1 MEKKLHIGGQAVIE
15 GVLMMS
21 PKHYAISV
29 NKKNKIV
36 SKKGKIKRFSK
47 TFFVRGI
54 VNLVNML
61 SIGFKALIWSAN
73 QQATKKEKITKKELF
88 FTVAISII
96 AAIFFFIIAPLYI
109 TKIITSNRGILFN
122 LIDGIIRIMI
132 FLLYIFLISFLKDV
146 KRLFQYHGAEHKA
159 VNCYEANKKLT
170 LENAKKFTT
179 IHARCGTSF
188 IIFVLV
194 LSILIFSLVT
204 SESFFIKLISRILL
218 LPVIIGVSYEFLKFS
233 DKYKNNFFVKILIR
247 PGLWLQKLTTGEPN
261 NKQIMTAINSLRL
274 VLKLEKLEKD

>member
-1 MEKKLHIGGQAVIE
+1 MERKPAGKQKRKDYKKRA
-15 GVLMMS
+15 
-21 PKHYAISV
+21 
-29 NKKNKIV
+29 
-36 SKKGKIKRFSK
+36 
-47 TFFVRGI
+47 FFHSCNINNR
-54 VNLVNML
+54 
-61 SIGFKALIWSAN
+61 
-73 QQATKKEKITKKELF
+73 
-88 FTVAISII
+88 
-96 AAIFFFIIAPLYI
+96 AIFFFIIAPLYI
-109 TKIITSNRGILFN
+109 TKIITSNRGVLFN
-122 LIDGIIRIMI
+122 LIDGIIRIII
-132 FLLYIFLISFLKDV
+132 FLLYIFLISFLNDV

-188 IIFVLV
+188 IIIVLV

-233 DKYKNNFFVKILIR
+233 DKYKNNFFVKMLVR

-274 VLKLEKLEKD
+274 VLKLEKD